1 MRSTISVI
9 GLLALTAVPVLAAVP
24 ARAAVKGT
32 FIGPG
37 TYATADGCEK
47 LKALAAGAD
56 KNVGTV
62 PETLTEDGF
71 SSWEGT
77 CTFTSFTEKDQGRMW
92 SAAMNCAE
100 GANEGPE
107 SDIFERMLDGSIK
120 VTVMNSATTLV
131 RCDADKG
138 K

>member
-1 MRSTISVI
+1 MRKIYFAI
-9 GLLALTAVPVLAAVP
+9 GLIALTVDLSALNAP

-37 TYATADGCEK
+37 IYATQDGCEK
-47 LKALAAGAD
+47 LKALAAGGD

-77 CTFTSFTEKDQGRMW
+77 CTFKSFTEKEKGRMW
-92 SAAMNCAE
+92 SAAMDCAE
-100 GANEGPE
+100 GATEGPE
-107 SDIFERMLDGSIK
+107 SDVFERILDGSIK

-131 RCDADKG
+131 RCDTDKG